1 MKKRE
6 RLDVIMVNNGLVKSR
21 ERAKA
26 LIMEGKV
33 TVNGIPVLKSGT
45 LVGADAEI
53 ILKKEDIPYVGR
65 GGLKLKAALDFFH
78 IDPGDKIVMDIG
90 CSTGGFTDCILK
102 ENAVKV
108 YAIDVGYGQIDWS
121 LRQDP
126 RVILLEKTNVR
137 YLEKEKI
144 PDSVALILIDVSFI
158 SLTKVLPKCLEF
170 LDDEGAILALIKP
183 QFEVGKGLVEKG
195 GVIKDESKRMD
206 AVEKIRSFAETIGLK
221 SIGIFESPVH
231 GQKGNIE
238 YFIYLRRTM
247 NGRL

>member
-6 RLDVIMVNNGLVKSR
+6 RLDVIMVNNGMVKSR
-21 ERAKA
+21 ERARA

-33 TVNGIPVLKSGT
+33 TANGIPVLKAGT
-45 LVGADAEI
+45 LVSADAEI

-78 IDPGDKIVMDIG
+78 IAPVDKIVMDIG
-90 CSTGGFTDCILK
+90 CSTGGFTDCILQ
-102 ENAVKV
+102 ENARKV

-121 LRQDP
+121 LRQNP
-126 RVILLEKTNVR
+126 RVSLLEKTNIR

-144 PDSVALILIDVSFI
+144 SDPVNLILIDVSFI

-170 LDDEGAILALIKP
+170 LDDEGAVLALIKP

-206 AVEKIRSFAETIGLK
+206 AVEKIRTFAETIGLK

>member
-1 MKKRE
+1 MKKKE

-33 TVNGIPVLKSGT
+33 TVNGITVLKSGT

-53 ILKKEDIPYVGR
+53 ILKKDDIPYVGR

-78 IDPGDKIVMDIG
+78 IDPDGMVVMDIG
-90 CSTGGFTDCILK
+90 CSTGGFTDCVLK
-102 ENAVKV
+102 ENALRV

-121 LRQDP
+121 LRQNSK
-126 RVILLEKTNVR
+126 VILLEKTNIR

-144 PDSVALILIDVSFI
+144 PEPVKLILIDVSFI
-158 SLTKVLPKCLEF
+158 SLTKVLPKCLEVM
-170 LDDEGAILALIKP
+170 DDNGGILALVKP
-183 QFEVGKGLVEKG
+183 QFEVGKGMVDKG
-195 GVIKDESKRMD
+195 GVIKDESKRMA
-206 AVEKIRSFAETIGLK
+206 AVENIRDFAETIGLECK
-221 SIGIFESPVH
+221 GIFESPVH